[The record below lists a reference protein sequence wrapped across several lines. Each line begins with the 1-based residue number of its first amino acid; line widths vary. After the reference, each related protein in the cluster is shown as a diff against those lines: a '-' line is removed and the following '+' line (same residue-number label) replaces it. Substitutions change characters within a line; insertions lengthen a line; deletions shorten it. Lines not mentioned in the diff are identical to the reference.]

1 MTQIDINKLIK
12 NLISSNSRT
21 TSIDDKNILYNFDDA
36 NSNLNFFTESGKLE
50 TQSKHINRKGINFD
64 LHDLVKLRKNYE
76 TIQL

>member
-21 TSIDDKNILYNFDDA
+21 TSIDDKNILYNFDDV
-36 NSNLNFFTESGKLE
+36 NSNLNFSTESGKLE